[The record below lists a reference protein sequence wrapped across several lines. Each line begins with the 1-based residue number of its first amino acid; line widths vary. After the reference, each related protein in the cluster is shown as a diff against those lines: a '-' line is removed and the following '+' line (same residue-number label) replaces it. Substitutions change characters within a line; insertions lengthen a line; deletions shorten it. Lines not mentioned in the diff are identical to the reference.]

1 MKGRAIPMTWLQVIP
16 NDRYIVGID
25 RPVSGVE
32 IGYLIHLYQPLI
44 GPFPILL
51 YQTLYHQLTLS
62 NFTSVDGLHRGLMV
76 NMAQPLDVILKAR
89 YQLEAIGLLDT
100 YRIEKDGDYFFEYQL
115 HPPYSPDVFF
125 RDDTLSIM
133 LLNRVG
139 KQYYRNLRKKYS
151 TRVSMEREKKEKIT
165 RAFDEVF
172 YHLSPSEMRIEPGSE
187 TALFLQEVEKE
198 IPLDSFQE
206 GGGKQRV
213 YKQTPVDFELLEALL
228 PRSIKN
234 EQLFTDELKHVLQE
248 LAFLYKLN
256 DQQLAYFLHEPTIY
270 RADNTI
276 DPVILKRNVK
286 DWYRYINGGQ
296 APQIDV
302 KDSEKF
308 RVETGVK
315 AGEKTGSRNRIL
327 TREEEKNRW
336 LSSISPFELLSYYHN
351 GAKISPADQSIVE
364 ELLENY
370 QLDFGVVNV
379 LLEYVMLTQDKQLP
393 KSLIFKIA
401 SHWKRLNIRTVQE
414 AMEIA
419 KQLYS
424 ELKSK
429 KEGKAT
435 PRKRRAEKPSP
446 SSNDG
451 VPRHIR
457 DQLEKEKQDIPE
469 KEKID
474 SKKLDQDIDE
484 MLKALGEMDKRR

>member
-1 MKGRAIPMTWLQVIP
+1 MKGRALLMSWLQVIP

-51 YQTLYHQLTLS
+51 YQTLYHQLKLY

-76 NMAQPLDVILKAR
+76 NMVQPLDVILKAR

-100 YRIEKDGDYFFEYQL
+100 YRIEKDGDYFFEYHL
-115 HPPYSPDVFF
+115 HPPYAPDVFF

-139 KQYYRNLRKKYS
+139 KQYYRNLRRKYS
-151 TRVSMEREKKEKIT
+151 ARVSLHGQKREKIT

-172 YHLSPSEMRIEPGSE
+172 YHFTPSEMRIEPGSE
-187 TALFLQEVEKE
+187 TAAFLQEVERE
-198 IPLDSFQE
+198 NPLDSFQE
-206 GGGKQRV
+206 GEEKQRM
-213 YKQTPVDFELLEALL
+213 YKQTAVDFELLEALL

-234 EQLFTDELKHVLQE
+234 EQLFTDELKQVLQE

-270 RADNTI
+270 LADNTI
-276 DPVILKRNVK
+276 DPLLLKRNVK
-286 DWYRYINGGQ
+286 DWYRHVNGGQ

-302 KDSEKF
+302 RELGKQ
-308 RVETGVK
+308 RVETVEK
-315 AGEKTGSRNRIL
+315 AGRKNKIL

-351 GAKISPADQSIVE
+351 GAKISPADQTIVE

-393 KSLIFKIA
+393 RSLIFKIA
-401 SHWKRLNIRTVQE
+401 SHWKRLNLRTVKE

-424 ELKSK
+424 ELKGK
-429 KEGKAT
+429 KEKAT
-435 PRKRRAEKPSP
+435 SKVPKRKTTEKSKVFE
-446 SSNDG
+446 NDG
-451 VPRHIR
+451 VPQRI
-457 DQLEKEKQDIPE
+457 KEKLEQQKKKNNPPSQSIDDYE
-469 KEKID
+469 K
-474 SKKLDQDIDE
+474 KKRDVDE
-484 MLKALGEMDKRR
+484 MLKTLGEKD